1 MKKFF
6 VISALLLVAS
16 LFTVSA
22 EERGYKY
29 EYQESNLTY
38 KNVIV
43 YKVLDHRDAYV
54 VMYAKGHREVGN
66 VTIPKKWYKESQ
78 HKLAFRTLPAGMS
91 PYMTVLYKSGEFSQ
105 VILTMPVNRGDS
117 TWGIADSNVQVDA
130 NKDTFDIVY

>member
-1 MKKFF
+1 MKRFF
-6 VISALLLVAS
+6 IISALLLVAS
-16 LFTVSA
+16 LFNVSA
-22 EERGYKY
+22 EEREYKY
-29 EYQESNLTY
+29 EFQESNLTY

-43 YKVLDHRDAYV
+43 YKVLDHKDAYV

-66 VTIPKKWYKESQ
+66 VTIPKKWYKESP
-78 HKLAFRTLPAGMS
+78 HKLAFRPLPAGMS